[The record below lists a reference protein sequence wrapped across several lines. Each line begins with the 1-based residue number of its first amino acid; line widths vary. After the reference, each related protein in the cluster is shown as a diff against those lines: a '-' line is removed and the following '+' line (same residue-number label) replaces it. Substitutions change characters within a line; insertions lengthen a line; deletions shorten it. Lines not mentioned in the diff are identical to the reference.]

1 MKVRNYE
8 SIICSG
14 QENGTSPSEAQYRF
28 FCHGSHLMLTLI
40 SCGLCFQE
48 ETAPWEEGEVMSSKG
63 LEKVRNGCV
72 RSAALPFGNH
82 FPLRSFPDVRIERA
96 VRLQL
101 A

>member
-1 MKVRNYE
+1 
-8 SIICSG
+8 
-14 QENGTSPSEAQYRF
+14 
-28 FCHGSHLMLTLI
+28 MLTLI
-40 SCGLCFQE
+40 SRGLCFQE
-48 ETAPWEEGEVMSSKG
+48 ETAPWEEGEVMSCKG